1 MLVASKTPAFF
12 GLSSVVIIPAQ
23 ASLHRGE
30 SKAKGND
37 FPNNL
42 AQHTHNML
50 HGDWRE
56 RVCLVTG
63 GAGFIGAHLCEH
75 LLNAGAR
82 VVVLDRHRPRRSY
95 FILQGLNDRVDFIFG
110 DVRELQAV
118 RWVLEKHAVDT
129 IFHLAAQPLIPL
141 GNVIPFETLSVNT
154 LGTYAVLEAMR
165 QTAGI
170 EAFVYASS
178 GAYYG
183 DTLDDSA
190 LVEEHPPAGATNIYA
205 PSVVAAD
212 AAVRA
217 YAKTFNLPTVTCR
230 FLNAYGAGD
239 LNFSRLVPR
248 AVRNLMMDGP
258 YSFGARDD
266 GRTKLEFSNVRDL
279 VRGLARAAEALH
291 ACQPLKGEAINLGSG
306 YPVSIQTLTRLISR
320 CYDGQERE
328 PCFCGEATRQP
339 HIRYLDSCKA
349 ERLLGWQP
357 QVELQEGLV
366 ETLAWYRRF
375 WPQLR

>member
-1 MLVASKTPAFF
+1 MRHAAGVMI
-12 GLSSVVIIPAQ
+12 LSQ
-23 ASLHRGE
+23 ASLHRSRARLKKQQLCNRPG
-30 SKAKGND
+30 ARL
-37 FPNNL
+37 NNL
-42 AQHTHNML
+42 MNN
-50 HGDWRE
+50 DWRE

-75 LLNAGAR
+75 LLAAGAR

-95 FILQGLNDRVDFIFG
+95 FILQGLNDHVDFIFG
-110 DVRELQAV
+110 DVREMQAV
-118 RWVLEKHAVDT
+118 RWALEQHAVDT

-141 GNVIPFETLSVNT
+141 SNVIPFETLSVNA
-154 LGTYAVLEAMR
+154 LGTYAVLEAAR

-183 DTLDDSA
+183 DTGEDSA
-190 LVEEHPPAGATNIYA
+190 LVEECAPAEAANVYA

-217 YAKTFNLPTVTCR
+217 YAQTYNLPAVVCR
-230 FLNAYGAGD
+230 SLNIYGAGD

-248 AVRNLMMDGP
+248 AVRNLMMDAP
-258 YSFGARDD
+258 YCFGERED
-266 GRTKLEFSNVRDL
+266 GRTKLEFSHIRDL
-279 VRGLARAAEALH
+279 VRGLIRAAESLH
-291 ACQPLKGEAINLGSG
+291 ARHASKGEAINLGSG
-306 YPVSIQTLTRLISR
+306 YPVSVQTLTRLISR

-328 PCFCGEATRQP
+328 PCFCGEP
-339 HIRYLDSCKA
+339 VLPSPIRYLDIRKA

-357 QVELQEGLV
+357 QVELQAGLN
-366 ETLAWYRRF
+366 ETLAWYQRF

>member
-1 MLVASKTPAFF
+1 M
-12 GLSSVVIIPAQ
+12 IPAR
-23 ASLHRGE
+23 ASLHGSRG
-30 SKAKGND
+30 KAAGSNFFKRFGTTLNK
-37 FPNNL
+37 
-42 AQHTHNML
+42 ML
-50 HGDWRE
+50 NGEWRE

-75 LLNAGAR
+75 LLDGGAR

-110 DVRELQAV
+110 DVREMQAV
-118 RWVLEKHAVDT
+118 RWALENHAVDT

-141 GNVIPFETLSVNT
+141 GNVIPFETLSVNA
-154 LGTYAVLEAMR
+154 LGTYAVLEAAR

-183 DTLDDSA
+183 DTLDDGA
-190 LVEEHPPAGATNIYA
+190 LVEEHPPVASANIYA
-205 PSVVAAD
+205 PAVVAAD

-217 YAKTFNLPTVTCR
+217 YAKTFKLPTVACR
-230 FLNAYGAGD
+230 FLNVYGAGD

-248 AVRNLMMDGP
+248 AVRNLMMDAP
-258 YSFGARDD
+258 YNFGERDD

-291 ACQPLKGEAINLGSG
+291 ARRPIKGEAINLGSG
-306 YPVSIQTLTRLISR
+306 YPVSVQTLARLISR
-320 CYDGQERE
+320 SYDGQERE
-328 PCFCGEATRQP
+328 PCFCGERTQQP
-339 HIRYLDSCKA
+339 HIRYLDIRKA
-349 ERLLGWQP
+349 ERLLDWQP
-357 QVELQEGLV
+357 QVELQEGLI